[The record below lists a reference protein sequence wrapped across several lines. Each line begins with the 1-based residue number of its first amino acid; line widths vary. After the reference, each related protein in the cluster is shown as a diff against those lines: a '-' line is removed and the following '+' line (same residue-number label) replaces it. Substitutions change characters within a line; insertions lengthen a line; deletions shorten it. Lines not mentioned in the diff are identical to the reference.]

1 MIVYNLKVEE
11 RKPRNIMKEFQ
22 LNIFNEREEITHKT
36 TNYADFV
43 KKFEPKKTTDDCYT
57 PEAVYDAVKDYVN
70 NNLLPLEGLKVLRP
84 FYPKGDYLTE
94 NYNEKTVVIDN
105 PPFSI
110 YAQIV
115 KNYLRMGVK
124 FFLFAPAL
132 TLFVKGSACQYVI
145 TSSNIIYE
153 NGARVRTSFATN
165 LLPPESK
172 ILISATLANEIKNA
186 QQQKAQKK
194 KMQLFENY
202 ISSAQLLKYCKSED
216 FYLDGSADF
225 LTHCNGRKI
234 FGSAM
239 RMTENDVKMLKF
251 LKHED

>member
-1 MIVYNLKVEE
+1 
-11 RKPRNIMKEFQ
+11 MKNFQ
-22 LNIFNEREEITHKT
+22 LNIFNEREEITHKS
-36 TNYADFV
+36 TNYTDFV

-57 PEAVYDAVKDYVN
+57 PEAVYDAVLEYVN
-70 NNLLPLEGLKVLRP
+70 KYIIKPSNMRFSRILRP
-84 FYPKGDYLTE
+84 FKPGGDYLAE
-94 NYNEKTVVIDN
+94 KYNEKTVVIDN

-186 QQQKAQKK
+186 QQQKTQKK

-251 LKHED
+251 LRYED

>member
-1 MIVYNLKVEE
+1 
-11 RKPRNIMKEFQ
+11 MKTYYQ
-22 LNIFNEREEITHKT
+22 LNIFSEKEILTSKSKSYE
-36 TNYADFV
+36 NFL
-43 KKFEPKKTTDDCYT
+43 KKFDVKKTTDDCYT
-57 PEAVYDAVKDYVN
+57 PPAVYDVVKNFVN
-70 NNLLPLEGLKVLRP
+70 DNLLNLNGLEILRP
-84 FYPKGDYLTE
+84 FRPGGDYLTE

-145 TSSNIIYE
+145 TSSNIIFE

-202 ISSAQLLKYCKSED
+202 ISSAQLLKYCKNED